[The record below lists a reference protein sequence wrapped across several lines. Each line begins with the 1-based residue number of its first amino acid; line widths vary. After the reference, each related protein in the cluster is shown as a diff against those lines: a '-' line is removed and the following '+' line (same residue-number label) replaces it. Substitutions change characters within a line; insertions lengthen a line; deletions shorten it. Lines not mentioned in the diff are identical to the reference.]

1 MLKSAEFCSF
11 LDKYCLWAGN
21 KNQKGNLCEQKW
33 MEYYIDLIERQESPH
48 RSLPDNAT
56 SIPGFDPDE

>member
-21 KNQKGNLCEQKW
+21 KPERTSVNRKW
-33 MEYYIDLIERQESPH
+33 MEYHIDLIERQESPH
-48 RSLPDNAT
+48 RSLPDNAA